1 MPKSEFKWIILLMII
16 VLIGFGMRWRAYVEH
31 KGKILDPDAEQF
43 FQLALKKQPLFSAI
57 MSDPPYV
64 REPFFI
70 WLINLWFLI
79 MPPTRE
85 SFRLLTVLLSCG
97 VIITTFLLAKIVF
110 GQFFKDEKNFKTLI
124 TFIPQRKL
132 CIIINFLSLLSALLS
147 ALSPQFIFMSIRG
160 LRFELY
166 LIFISIFFALT
177 LTMKGEQKFYK
188 FLTAGVIG
196 GILNL
201 IRSSTLSWLLLVLI
215 VLTIRNKWLW
225 WRALLIVLV
234 STVILIPHL
243 IHNYKFAP
251 EPDPFFTA
259 NIAGRFYRNLEFKDQ
274 PGFPTSEEFKRNSC
288 TGEPITMFQY
298 YFKLHTFSQ
307 LLQGSLLGFKR
318 IFLTTYSILTLFSS
332 KLLVLFYFSGLLY
345 FVWRGQWHIPAIMLL
360 MVAPLLYLAS
370 IGIDWRLV
378 ATIAQ
383 FQYICVSAALLGI
396 CEFLI
401 RIFKKLAP
409 TKYLHSSI
417 TGPMF

>member
-1 MPKSEFKWIILLMII
+1 M
-16 VLIGFGMRWRAYVEH
+16 
-31 KGKILDPDAEQF
+31 
-43 FQLALKKQPLFSAI
+43 
-57 MSDPPYV
+57 
-64 REPFFI
+64 
-70 WLINLWFLI
+70 
-79 MPPTRE
+79 
-85 SFRLLTVLLSCG
+85 LTVLLSCG
-97 VIITTFLLAKIVF
+97 VIITTFLLARIVF
-110 GQFFKDEKNFKTLI
+110 GKLFKDEKNFKTLI

-132 CIIINFLSLLSALLS
+132 FLIINVLSLLSALLS

-166 LIFISIFFALT
+166 LIFINIFFALT
-177 LTMKGEQKFYK
+177 LSMKGEQKFYK

-215 VLTIRNKWLW
+215 VLAIRNKWLW
-225 WRALLIVLV
+225 WRAVLIVLI
-234 STVILIPHL
+234 SIGILTPHL

-251 EPDPFFTA
+251 EPDPLFTN
-259 NIAGRFYRNLEFKDQ
+259 NIHAHFYRNLEFKDRL
-274 PGFPTSEEFKRNSC
+274 GFLTTEEFKQNPYS
-288 TGEPITMFQY
+288 GEPITIFQY

-307 LLQGSLLGFKR
+307 LFQGSLSGFKR

-332 KLLVLFYFSGLLY
+332 KLLVLFYLSGLLY

-378 ATIAQ
+378 ATIAP
-383 FQYICVSAALLGI
+383 FQYICVSGALSGI

-401 RIFKKLAP
+401 SIYKKIAP
-409 TKYLHSSI
+409 IQSELSSI
-417 TGPMF
+417 NGPMS